1 MRNKAMH
8 APHQSVGGQLRV
20 IGDKDS
26 CFSPIQHDNSL
37 SREGVYA
44 AVAVR
49 EAIQDHYFNTNE
61 EDYDITMA

>member
-1 MRNKAMH
+1 
-8 APHQSVGGQLRV
+8 V

-49 EAIQDHYFNTNE
+49 EAIQGPYFNTNE
-61 EDYDITMA
+61 DDYDITMA